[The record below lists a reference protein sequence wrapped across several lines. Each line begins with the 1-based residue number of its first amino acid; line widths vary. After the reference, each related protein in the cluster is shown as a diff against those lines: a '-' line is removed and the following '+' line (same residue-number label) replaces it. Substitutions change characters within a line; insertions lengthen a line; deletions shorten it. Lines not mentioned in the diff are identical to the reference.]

1 VRIKA
6 KPGLN
11 HGIVGVGVDSVSA
24 GTITCGG
31 MIGATIGAGASWV
44 GRAVSVIGRQTGSSP
59 YASYTI
65 TAFNSTTGALSVTP
79 NPVGTVLAGD
89 AIVIRNKADAPN
101 TGTYTSITDS
111 GYVNS
116 LENTSLGLTVNG
128 LVGSL
133 IRVIKGTGRG
143 TPPRKIIGNTATS
156 ITWDLP
162 MQMDATSVWITEGA
176 TWQFTG
182 DSTEIDNA
190 SPLTAATLT
199 IPASNYTH
207 QPMVIAGF
215 TVDVNGN
222 ESPDGDAPIRE
233 DWIYGAAGSNAS
245 PGVTLQVDGT
255 LAIGS
260 NLCPVVAL
268 NTGWAPESVVVYLKT
283 GPTGAGV
290 TCNINVGG
298 TLWMTLT
305 VPAGAVSVAA
315 TTAQL
320 TAAGPLTGGA
330 SITLDITAVGTTVPG
345 ADLSIFIYL

>member
-1 VRIKA
+1 
-6 KPGLN
+6 
-11 HGIVGVGVDSVSA
+11 
-24 GTITCGG
+24 
-31 MIGATIGAGASWV
+31 M
-44 GRAVSVIGRQTGSSP
+44 
-59 YASYTI
+59 
-65 TAFNSTTGALSVTP
+65 
-79 NPVGTVLAGD
+79 
-89 AIVIRNKADAPN
+89 
-101 TGTYTSITDS
+101 
-111 GYVNS
+111 
-116 LENTSLGLTVNG
+116 
-128 LVGSL
+128 
-133 IRVIKGTGRG
+133 
-143 TPPRKIIGNTATS
+143 
-156 ITWDLP
+156 
-162 MQMDATSVWITEGA
+162 WITEGA

-290 TCNINVGG
+290 TCKINVGG

-305 VPAGAVSVAA
+305 VPVGAVSVAA

>member
-1 VRIKA
+1 
-6 KPGLN
+6 
-11 HGIVGVGVDSVSA
+11 
-24 GTITCGG
+24 
-31 MIGATIGAGASWV
+31 
-44 GRAVSVIGRQTGSSP
+44 
-59 YASYTI
+59 
-65 TAFNSTTGALSVTP
+65 
-79 NPVGTVLAGD
+79 
-89 AIVIRNKADAPN
+89 
-101 TGTYTSITDS
+101 
-111 GYVNS
+111 
-116 LENTSLGLTVNG
+116 
-128 LVGSL
+128 
-133 IRVIKGTGRG
+133 
-143 TPPRKIIGNTATS
+143 
-156 ITWDLP
+156 

-305 VPAGAVSVAA
+305 VPAGAESVAA

-345 ADLSIFIYL
+345 ADLSVFIYL